1 MQFFHF
7 LYKKSIA
14 HSQGVVV
21 LKKIIEKLKKGV
33 GKKIEIEIEIIYIQ
47 RQKISIKGKLIS
59 ANETIFIQSE
69 KSGTFIDLEAEKN
82 KINEIKV
89 AGETIYKET
98 V

>member
-1 MQFFHF
+1 LQFFHF

-33 GKKIEIEIEIIYIQ
+33 GKKIEIIYTQ
-47 RQKISIKGKLIS
+47 QQKISIKGKLIS
-59 ANETIFIQSE
+59 ANETIFIQSG
-69 KSGTFIDLEAEKN
+69 KSGTFIDPEAEEN

-89 AGETIYKET
+89 AGETIYKKA